1 MVYKYRRILLIK
13 NMVDG
18 MNITTFILGCDSLDE
33 TLIKPIHFIP
43 FVPFYALW
51 KYQETKAFLI
61 FSGDIKRYQW
71 HEMG

>member
-33 TLIKPIHFIP
+33 TLNQANP
-43 FVPFYALW
+43 FHTIRPFLCTL
-51 KYQETKAFLI
+51 EI
-61 FSGDIKRYQW
+61 SGDKSFSNIFRGYKKVPVA
-71 HEMG
+71 